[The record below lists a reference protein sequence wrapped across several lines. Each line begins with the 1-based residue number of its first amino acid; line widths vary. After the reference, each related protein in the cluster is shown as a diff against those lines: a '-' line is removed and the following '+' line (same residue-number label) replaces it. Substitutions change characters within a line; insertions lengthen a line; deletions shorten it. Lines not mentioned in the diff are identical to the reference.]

1 MKIKWETLSKLST
14 SLAVLWSLSG
24 CDHLLSSQMPRG
36 SVPMVKTYTEA
47 IEGERNKRN
56 YHHQVVNFAL
66 KKDVHRLP
74 NPDIN
79 LYVYHHHVFS
89 QNNSILIPSYTT
101 LFPLYKN
108 IYYDHS

>member
-66 KKDVHRLP
+66 KKEFKKFLVSYFLKAIDAVSLHR
-74 NPDIN
+74 
-79 LYVYHHHVFS
+79 HHS
-89 QNNSILIPSYTT
+89 LE
-101 LFPLYKN
+101 
-108 IYYDHS
+108 